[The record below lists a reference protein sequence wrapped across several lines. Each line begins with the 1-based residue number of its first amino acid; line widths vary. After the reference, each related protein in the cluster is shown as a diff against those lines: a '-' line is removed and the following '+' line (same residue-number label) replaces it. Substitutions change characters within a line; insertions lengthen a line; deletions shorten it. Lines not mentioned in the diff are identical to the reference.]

1 MHLPNMDCSSTAPS
15 WHVMYYVPRNAFLLL
30 GLHMSLYWETAYDG
44 AGVRERFL
52 DTYLRS
58 RCMTLTLGLHSTIQ
72 PLGWDLCSRCY
83 KVTLSRGEYIHT
95 ERCWGQSHPPSSL
108 RLLKESSSWQ
118 LFRVCEWDFTHHLQH
133 FPCKRPILWY
143 NKTQWDRWHPI
154 TATADHLGDSVSLC
168 PWEWSRWLANK
179 MPCSLQSDQNE
190 LLSSNNQWYS
200 IKLNKKYI

>member
-15 WHVMYYVPRNAFLLL
+15 WHVMYYVPRNALLLL

-72 PLGWDLCSRCY
+72 LLGWDLCSRCY

-95 ERCWGQSHPPSSL
+95 ERCWGQSHPPSSS

-143 NKTQWDRWHPI
+143 NKTQWDSGIPSQQLRTIWGILFPSAHGSDLGGLPI
-154 TATADHLGDSVSLC
+154 KCLV
-168 PWEWSRWLANK
+168 PFNRIK
-179 MPCSLQSDQNE
+179 MSCWAQITNDIQ
-190 LLSSNNQWYS
+190 
-200 IKLNKKYI
+200 